1 MIKRALVEHFFVLGV
16 QQLRRLIFWLLLLAV
31 DEAQYVEIFP
41 LKPHFLPLQVLV
53 QLLLVLFD
61 HFTSTINL
69 LQH

>member
-1 MIKRALVEHFFVLGV
+1 MP
-16 QQLRRLIFWLLLLAV
+16 AV
-31 DEAQYVEIFP
+31 DEAEYVEVLP